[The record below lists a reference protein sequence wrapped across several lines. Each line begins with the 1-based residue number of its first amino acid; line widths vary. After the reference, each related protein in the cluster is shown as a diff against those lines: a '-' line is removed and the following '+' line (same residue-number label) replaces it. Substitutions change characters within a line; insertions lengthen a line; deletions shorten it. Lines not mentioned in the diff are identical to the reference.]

1 MKKFTSVVV
10 ALILAL
16 SLTACGSKETQDA
29 TDTKTETSTTTN
41 ETTATTA
48 PETTTPETAATETVK
63 IGFLTPL
70 SGTNANYGKEC
81 LAGAQMVVDLINEA
95 NPDYKM
101 ALAKDAG
108 LPNLNGAKIELVVAD
123 SKSDPTVATS
133 EVKRLISEKGCVAIT
148 GQFTSAMTKT
158 VAVVTEQYGIPLLT
172 AGSSPSLTADDSTLE
187 WYFRFGPNDSTYI
200 EDSYKYLDYLNE
212 NKSADIKTVALVSE
226 DTEFGA
232 NIVKEELKFAEQF
245 GYEVVENITYSA
257 NATNLSSEVM
267 KLKTANPDVIFMA
280 SYTSD
285 AILYVKTFKE
295 QNYTPKMILG
305 QRGGFINT
313 DFFSAL
319 GNDTEYIYSTAG
331 WGSDLPVETSQ
342 QVLDLYKTKY
352 SDGVSLSE
360 GHVKDLTNVLLLALA
375 INQAGST
382 EPEAIR
388 TALKNLDVDIS
399 TLFIPWSGITINEHG
414 QNTSANSFIQQIQNG
429 KYATVFPA
437 ESKAVDAIFP
447 TPNWDQR

>member
-1 MKKFTSVVV
+1 MRKAMKRITSVVLASV
-10 ALILAL
+10 LAL
-16 SLTACGSKETQDA
+16 SLTACGSKGTQET
-29 TDTKTETSTTTN
+29 TDTKTDSN
-41 ETTATTA
+41 TATS
-48 PETTTPETAATETVK
+48 ETAKTETAETASTEIIK

-70 SGTNANYGKEC
+70 SGPNANYGKEC

-95 NPDYKM
+95 NPDYSM

-123 SKSDPTVATS
+123 SKSDAAIGTS
-133 EVKRLISEKGCVAIT
+133 EAKRLISEEGCVAIT

-172 AGSSPSLTADDSTLE
+172 AGSSPSLTAEDSTLE

-212 NKSADIKTVALVSE
+212 TKNAGIKTVALVSE

-232 NIVKEELKFAEQF
+232 NIVKEEVKFAEQY
-245 GYEVVENITYSA
+245 GYEIVENITYSA

-342 QVLDLYKTKY
+342 QVLALYKDKY
-352 SDGVSLSE
+352 SEGISLSE
-360 GHVKDLTNVLLLALA
+360 GHVKDLTNVLILAIA
-375 INQAGST
+375 INQAGTT
-382 EPEAIR
+382 ESEAIR
-388 TALKNLDVDIS
+388 EALKNLQVDIS
-399 TLFIPWSGITINEHG
+399 TLFIPWAGITINEHG

-429 KYATVFPA
+429 KYATVFPE
-437 ESKAVDAIFP
+437 ESKAVDAVFP
-447 TPNWDQR
+447 TPNWDER